1 VRTSRQYS
9 HAQSEHPP
17 RDRARLPP
25 REQTEIAAALFRA
38 IGDPERLRL
47 LLRLATGE
55 ACVSEIAEEEDDKI
69 TTVSARL
76 RTLHAARLVKRRR
89 EAKHVF
95 YALADDHVLRLIH
108 NAIDHAA
115 EGVTAVPADPGTERT
130 RTND

>member
-1 VRTSRQYS
+1 MQITRQYS
-9 HAQSEHPP
+9 HAHGEHPP

-55 ACVSEIAEEEDDKI
+55 ACVSEIAEEEDEKI

-76 RTLHAARLVKRRR
+76 RTLYAARLVKRRR

-95 YALADDHVLRLIH
+95 YALADDHVLRLIR

-115 EGVTAVPADPGTERT
+115 EGVTAVPAGPGHGKDE
-130 RTND
+130 NQ

>member
-1 VRTSRQYS
+1 M
-9 HAQSEHPP
+9 
-17 RDRARLPP
+17 
-25 REQTEIAAALFRA
+25 FRA

-55 ACVSEIAEEEDDKI
+55 ACVSEIAKEEDEKI

-115 EGVTAVPADPGTERT
+115 EGVTAVPAGPGHGKDA
-130 RTND
+130 NQ